1 MKKILYIFIFLFLAV
16 AGSASAH
23 QVRVVYLQQGNVQ
36 ISNPEVSQA
45 FYDELKGK
53 PRDYFITSP
62 QGFDLNIN
70 LLVPEIANRDGRYS
84 ATIFS
89 ENGGEQQIAELDGGS
104 ADWNE
109 YYEPMGRDYYLQGPS
124 LEKQLAAG
132 KYKIEVFSKDNQGK
146 YVLVVGQKEVY
157 DVPSILNAYWQLP
170 FLKVTF
176 FKTSVLQFFL
186 TPFGIGLV
194 GAVGALLILFALIYY
209 ISGVVH
215 QLIKHNQAK
224 TLLLTSAGMQ
234 MKKEITK
241 LLQKP
246 AYDITVVF
254 ISTAAKSAENL
265 DYLRMDWNIMRDEM
279 GFNVEEYDIEG
290 KKEDEVMKE
299 LEFKDIIY
307 VEGGNTFYLL
317 KAMRECNF
325 ERVIKKLLKMGK
337 VYVGSSA
344 GSIVAGRSI
353 QTAEWIGD
361 RNTVHLK
368 DLRGLNIV
376 PFDIFCHYRPE
387 YAEIIKQKIKNPK
400 KRAKRL
406 KIITD
411 QQAILVQGKETDLIG
426 EGNAIIV

>member
-1 MKKILYIFIFLFLAV
+1 
-16 AGSASAH
+16 
-23 QVRVVYLQQGNVQ
+23 
-36 ISNPEVSQA
+36 
-45 FYDELKGK
+45 
-53 PRDYFITSP
+53 
-62 QGFDLNIN
+62 
-70 LLVPEIANRDGRYS
+70 
-84 ATIFS
+84 
-89 ENGGEQQIAELDGGS
+89 
-104 ADWNE
+104 
-109 YYEPMGRDYYLQGPS
+109 LQGPS

>member
-124 LEKQLAAG
+124 LENQLAAG

-157 DVPSILNAYWQLP
+157 DVPSILNAYWQL
-170 FLKVTF
+170 
-176 FKTSVLQFFL
+176 
-186 TPFGIGLV
+186 
-194 GAVGALLILFALIYY
+194 
-209 ISGVVH
+209 
-215 QLIKHNQAK
+215 
-224 TLLLTSAGMQ
+224 
-234 MKKEITK
+234 
-241 LLQKP
+241 
-246 AYDITVVF
+246 
-254 ISTAAKSAENL
+254 
-265 DYLRMDWNIMRDEM
+265 
-279 GFNVEEYDIEG
+279 
-290 KKEDEVMKE
+290 
-299 LEFKDIIY
+299 
-307 VEGGNTFYLL
+307 
-317 KAMRECNF
+317 
-325 ERVIKKLLKMGK
+325 
-337 VYVGSSA
+337 
-344 GSIVAGRSI
+344 
-353 QTAEWIGD
+353 
-361 RNTVHLK
+361 
-368 DLRGLNIV
+368 
-376 PFDIFCHYRPE
+376 
-387 YAEIIKQKIKNPK
+387 
-400 KRAKRL
+400 
-406 KIITD
+406 
-411 QQAILVQGKETDLIG
+411 
-426 EGNAIIV
+426 